1 METIQFE
8 GLKVA
13 LKQDKTGYVLTLSIH
28 PDDVP
33 NTLLRDFIGA
43 RYQVVMVR
51 LDNNENP
58 MDRQEEYAGDRAIR
72 LAGLLSRDKKFWEY
86 LYQDNQI
93 FIKDE
98 VTVADWIRDY
108 LNVVS
113 RSELKTNKQ
122 AQDLIDQLYREY
134 TAWQPKT

>member
-1 METIQFE
+1 
-8 GLKVA
+8 
-13 LKQDKTGYVLTLSIH
+13 
-28 PDDVP
+28 
-33 NTLLRDFIGA
+33 
-43 RYQVVMVR
+43 
-51 LDNNENP
+51 